1 MRNFVRRMHKT
12 SQLANAD
19 LESMVRLGSPGG
31 KRKKR
36 KLVLYSKD
44 GQTPKNNQSYSIAE
58 HMRKFTR
65 NWNSKTSHNTR
76 QVSPRP
82 SYRDRK
88 RSEQQM
94 TDRSLESQI
103 SPRGQPKGTEN
114 SDIPNPLIKITDF
127 FAVNGKQGR
136 KDELYTE
143 RIIDS
148 MRSKD

>member
-1 MRNFVRRMHKT
+1 
-12 SQLANAD
+12 
-19 LESMVRLGSPGG
+19 
-31 KRKKR
+31 
-36 KLVLYSKD
+36 
-44 GQTPKNNQSYSIAE
+44 
-58 HMRKFTR
+58 
-65 NWNSKTSHNTR
+65 
-76 QVSPRP
+76 
-82 SYRDRK
+82 
-88 RSEQQM
+88 M